1 MTTLAPPRSDSDW
14 MARLFGVENVTAA
27 NLPLPSPATPT
38 SGNLPVD
45 WQDARQPERNG
56 YITAFSEATSADP
69 AWLQR
74 GLTGLDAL
82 EWIAVLPMPENLGQF
97 VQAYH
102 QIDWDNQEA
111 NAFARAVTLALQTGA
126 HLIARECALAG
137 NRRFPDYLELQKMAR
152 ILAPPNAKSIPGQ
165 GNPSWRANRAWLQQ
179 HWDDYRGH
187 WVALRQGQLLAVAD
201 DVNGLVAQV
210 GELKGTDILI
220 TSIW

>member
-38 SGNLPVD
+38 SGNWPVV
-45 WQDARQPERNG
+45 WQDARPSERNG
-56 YITAFSEATSADP
+56 YIAAFSETTSADP

-82 EWIAVLPMPENLGQF
+82 EWIAALPMPENLAQF

-102 QIDWDNQEA
+102 RIDWDRQEA

-137 NRRFPDYLELQKMAR
+137 NRRFLDHLELQKMAR
-152 ILAPPNAKSIPGQ
+152 ILAPPEVTVIKRQPDTAWPL
-165 GNPSWRANRAWLQQ
+165 NRVWLQA
-179 HWDDYRGH
+179 HWHEYTGQ
-187 WVALRQGQLLAVAD
+187 WVALQNGELLATANSFD
-201 DVNGLVAQV
+201 DLVMQA
-210 GELKGTDILI
+210 GDLRDKDILV
-220 TSIW
+220 TLVG